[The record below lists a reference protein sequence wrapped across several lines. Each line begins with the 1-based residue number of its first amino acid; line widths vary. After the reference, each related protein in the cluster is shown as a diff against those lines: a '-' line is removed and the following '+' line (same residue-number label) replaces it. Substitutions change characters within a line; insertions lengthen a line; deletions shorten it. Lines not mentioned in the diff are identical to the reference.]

1 MFLTDKLEEIQQLLW
16 RRKEHMV
23 STKMVIYQDMINSYC
38 LVGYNSIHVKPYG
51 KHTGINA
58 QLIIAVVDQTWSNND
73 ASMKTF
79 YIQVSDQQCVD
90 SPFVCI
96 NCSAPVSVML
106 LQSHWFL
113 LINKIVST
121 NTEDSF
127 YISTDA
133 NICNFCNY
141 FYSLIYTEYTNS
153 WLQIFVNFAATIAMY
168 SCF

>member
-1 MFLTDKLEEIQQLLW
+1 MFLTDKLKEIQQLLW

-121 NTEDSF
+121 NTSSKKIVSTFLQMLIFAIFAIIFIHSF
-127 YISTDA
+127 TQNIQTHGCRYLST
-133 NICNFCNY
+133 
-141 FYSLIYTEYTNS
+141 SLQ
-153 WLQIFVNFAATIAMY
+153 L
-168 SCF
+168 